1 MKTLM
6 RAAALILGLAVMTGA
21 FARSDVEDGNAM
33 IKPVKGEKY
42 SIDGS
47 ILGKAELYG
56 YIGDLRDREHLTGLV
71 LKRGGDDAQRHVIGS
86 IARALQLKAFEQ
98 DGRTLNP
105 IDLPP
110 TVPAATPP
118 PIDGQSSGAVPPP
131 PAVSAPPVPPAPSAM
146 PIAPPPAVPAP
157 PAPPPDPIQH

>member
-1 MKTLM
+1 MKTLL
-6 RAAALILGLAVMTGA
+6 RGAVLVLGLTVMTGA
-21 FARSDVEDGNAM
+21 FARSDVDNGNAM
-33 IKPVKGEKY
+33 IGPVTGDKY

-98 DGRTLNP
+98 DGRDLKP

-110 TVPAATPP
+110 TAPTPPPP
-118 PIDGQSSGAVPPP
+118 PIDGQ
-131 PAVSAPPVPPAPSAM
+131 PAATPAPVAS
-146 PIAPPPAVPAP
+146 PP
-157 PAPPPDPIQH
+157 QH